1 MIATSVEQ
9 GHTLISG
16 SCLQLFKISTW
27 IGTLG
32 ATLVRRIY
40 ALPRGFVVDDNRLLQ
55 LFIKQGTCSNR
66 AFYLIDVRT
75 CATSK
80 PIACWVF
87 LKPEKIGAI
96 WAK

>member
-1 MIATSVEQ
+1 MIAASVEQ

-16 SCLQLFKISTW
+16 SCLQLLEISTW

-40 ALPRGFVVDDNRLLQ
+40 AFPRGFLVDDNRLLQ
-55 LFIKQGTCSNR
+55 LLIKKGTRSDR
-66 AFYLIDVRT
+66 AFYLINVRT

-80 PIACWVF
+80 PIACWIF